1 MKKHK
6 LVSGAAL
13 AAALSL
19 AAVASPECRAGIP
32 DGMQW
37 GVTFGFY
44 ATNGYFGSVEAKAEI
59 DAIARAGA
67 NWVTVVPT
75 VWQDTCSSSFQY
87 KDFALTPDDIELK
100 EAIDLIHAK
109 GMKVQLRPML
119 ECKDGIGRLG
129 VWMTEDRERI
139 PGRATRRRA
148 EWFDAM
154 AARSVYYARIAERTK
169 CEVFCLDSELDRMV
183 EENDRWK
190 AVIAAVRKVYSGP
203 VTSCHTL
210 HTGVV
215 DFGRFLSDPNHWFH
229 SLDYLTISY
238 YCPARTRDDLGKE
251 LSVEDMMARL
261 KGAHAK
267 MKAIAQATGKPIVF
281 GECGC
286 PSIRDAAV
294 SPSALDVKAV
304 PDEDEQAKY
313 MEALFRVF
321 AREEW
326 CRGFHWWKWD
336 QHTPLKPGVTP
347 EQCRARDFTF
357 RGKKAEQV
365 FRRWTTR

>member
-1 MKKHK
+1 
-6 LVSGAAL
+6 
-13 AAALSL
+13 
-19 AAVASPECRAGIP
+19 
-32 DGMQW
+32 
-37 GVTFGFY
+37 
-44 ATNGYFGSVEAKAEI
+44 
-59 DAIARAGA
+59 
-67 NWVTVVPT
+67 
-75 VWQDTCSSSFQY
+75 
-87 KDFALTPDDIELK
+87 
-100 EAIDLIHAK
+100 
-109 GMKVQLRPML
+109 
-119 ECKDGIGRLG
+119 
-129 VWMTEDRERI
+129 
-139 PGRATRRRA
+139 
-148 EWFDAM
+148 
-154 AARSVYYARIAERTK
+154 
-169 CEVFCLDSELDRMV
+169 MV

-261 KGAHAK
+261 KEAHAK

-286 PSIRDAAV
+286 PSIRNAAV

-365 FRRWTTR
+365 FRRYED